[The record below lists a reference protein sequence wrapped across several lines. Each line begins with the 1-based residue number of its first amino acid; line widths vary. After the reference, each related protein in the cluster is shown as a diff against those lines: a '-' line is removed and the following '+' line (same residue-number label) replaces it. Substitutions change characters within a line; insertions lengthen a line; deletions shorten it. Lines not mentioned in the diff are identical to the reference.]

1 MKKLL
6 LSIIFALIS
15 FTTTLAVDLNPFAYG
30 LSSSLSDDQSTLT
43 VNYKLTS
50 TAESVRLLIY
60 DGEELIKTEDCSSKG
75 LNAGSYSVDVS
86 TVGLHEGVK
95 LTWKIEVN
103 GISVQAP
110 AELLTKNYDL
120 YHPSSVDIDNNPENP
135 TFGMILTNEGLQEVV
150 SKKKSDGGS
159 YLGTGF
165 GAGLF
170 VFDAAFN
177 LIPNGKNP
185 GYNGGYTFPVVRS
198 DLSVSTPNTEI
209 QKAHVPRR
217 IRISADGRIFVTS
230 MNTDGVYLWEVDTTD
245 FNVWNPVFKG
255 TSIAADRNLYN
266 GDDFVAGPNVG
277 FDVRGIGEDLQ
288 LLMLSANN
296 TAYTYAQ
303 RGFLVSQYNLGTS
316 TEWTSLPSKSFPC
329 DNVSNSEGNQSYFVA
344 PTQSQV
350 QFDKDGG
357 VWYISYRGTSSKN
370 MPGLAHFTS
379 AGIEDYKAYNGSDK
393 KDEISGNNLRNA
405 AFRFNDDFT
414 KVIIAGVKNGQ
425 ENSKKATI
433 YSVGENG
440 NAPKLTEET
449 VIDMSTLGNNLND
462 FAWDYAGNLYAVSNS
477 GEKIVAWVMPYSGQ
491 VITPAASKYGFELTP
506 NVQGEM
512 TPFAYNL
519 TGTYDENDLT
529 LTVGFSLNSSA
540 TNVKVVVNDG
550 TTDYVVKEYRAADY
564 DGVIPKGNYEATID
578 VSHLPYDVNLTWRVD
593 VKGKAVD
600 VVTFVDNSNKL
611 FSPTSIDIDN
621 NPQND
626 NFGTVFCIEG
636 KSGGINDS
644 KFLSYWDS
652 NGAGLYVFNA
662 DGTPRP
668 IPNQNVTRYG
678 YNGGA
683 NRVNQNPDVFYSY
696 VSSGK
701 TYSRGAY
708 SPFRVRVSDD
718 GRIFITSLTT
728 DGQVLWE
735 VDKRVFS
742 NPNDKDWGSYTSW
755 KRVISTYNNNT
766 NLQTTS
772 NTSNEFENV
781 YNLYTSGGAAS
792 GQFIAGPNMGFDV
805 RGSGNQL
812 KLLMLSGSKRAI
824 AHTVM
829 GQFRCDEYDLGEKT
843 EWTEPASRKIFS
855 GDVLNYQGVQVQY
868 DENGNVWMCQ
878 HRTGS
883 GITLKMHNTNG
894 GDGYTEDFTA
904 YRRCGAIRFNEDFT
918 QVAIASKGSG
928 QGGAITIYPVLGD
941 GTPDWNNGK
950 EVNIYAK
957 AGYSI
962 MDIAWD
968 YANNLYIAA
977 DAPGIGECIAIYA
990 TPHDENDVVSTPA
1003 KNSFVVACQ
1012 EGGEYRVRIEHD
1024 PVKGSVTCTRS
1035 AYNGIVSAEG
1045 MNVPSCVELTVTA
1058 VPKAYCRF
1066 VNWTNSSDVVV
1077 STNPEYTFSANN
1089 DITLTA
1095 NFEAEDFNVTWHNLF
1110 VDDDDIFSPTL
1121 DADRNAR
1128 LWYLFM
1134 PYYNVDGT
1142 DTDRWIQAN
1151 LSTGEYNVMG
1161 FCYTSTDELMQ
1172 GGAMDWLGE
1181 YFRTKVNSL
1190 NTGDNCYAYSACMFA
1205 FINRVGYAKNH
1216 SGDKLSGTYQGIKT
1230 SELSVFANGAAE
1242 PEEWRPWWAEHAC
1255 GLKATMAYG
1264 ERLPIGW
1271 TKADGPAGY
1280 DTKVDGYY
1288 DTYTTNLPTSGKL
1301 TKTPLWYK
1309 WNKVKTIP
1317 NGSDD
1322 THILAWRDGST
1333 TGPIVEYVSRP
1344 DMKLYATYVKKNIDE
1359 NNAPA
1364 NPNNYDA
1371 TNEDVVMLLTNP
1383 NYGVGATHSLNI
1395 TRKLVA
1401 GMYNTICMPFDV
1413 VVEGQYGL
1421 SETHPLKGATI
1432 LDFTGVTKTNNL
1444 AGEAITI
1451 LEFTQVNSMQA
1462 GRPYLIKLKEG
1473 SQDITSDLMF
1483 TGIGKEKITLTPQT
1497 SENIGGITFN
1507 GVINPTTVP
1516 EGSIILVADD
1526 RLALTTD
1533 DGEMLGM
1540 RGYFTIDKS
1549 DPIWAADI
1557 SAQAADGRV
1566 YLSMKKPV
1574 TTSIPV
1580 APEAEQQLKPEVR
1593 KIMYDGQIY
1602 ILRGDEVYT
1611 ITGHRVK

>member
-6 LSIIFALIS
+6 LSVVFAIVAL
-15 FTTTLAVDLNPFAYG
+15 TTTFAAAPQLNPFAYG

-110 AELLTKNYDL
+110 AELTKNYDL
-120 YHPSSVDIDNNPENP
+120 YHPSSLDVDNNPENE
-135 TFGMILTNEGLQEVV
+135 TFGMLMVAEGMQVV
-150 SKKKSDGGS
+150 KNKAN
-159 YLGTGF
+159 YLSSGF
-165 GAGLF
+165 GAGIF

-177 LIPNGKNP
+177 PIPNGKNP
-185 GYNGGYTFPVVRS
+185 GFNGGITFTEKRPGYES
-198 DLSVSTPNTEI
+198 STKEYAT
-209 QKAHVPRR
+209 AYAPRR
-217 IRISADGRIFVTS
+217 IRISDDGRIFVTS
-230 MNTDGVYLWEVDTTD
+230 LNTNGTYLWELNPQDLDEWT
-245 FNVWNPVFKG
+245 PVFQG
-255 TSIAADRNLYN
+255 TMNNVGELEDAN
-266 GDDFVAGPNVG
+266 GAFIVGPNCG
-277 FDVRGIGEDLQ
+277 FDVKGMGGDLKLMMYSVNQNGIDAAK
-288 LLMLSANN
+288 MH
-296 TAYTYAQ
+296 
-303 RGFLVSQYNLGTS
+303 GFTCAEYNLGTS
-316 TEWTSLPSKSFPC
+316 NSWQTTPSEVWANNKYAINYAGTQVEY
-329 DNVSNSEGNQSYFVA
+329 DNE
-344 PTQSQV
+344 
-350 QFDKDGG
+350 GG
-357 VWYISYRGTSSKN
+357 VWIASYRNSSDATN
-370 MPGLAHFTS
+370 PGLVHLNANKT
-379 AGIEDYKAYNGSDK
+379 EDYKA
-393 KDEISGNNLRNA
+393 ILNNVQKA
-405 AFRFNDDFT
+405 GIRFNNDFS
-414 KVIIAGVKNGQ
+414 KLLVAGVKEGTL
-425 ENSKKATI
+425 NSKKATI
-433 YSVGENG
+433 YSVSKDGNG
-440 NAPKLTEET
+440 KPMLTEDG
-449 VIDMSTLGNNLND
+449 VIDMATLGSSLND
-462 FAWDYAGNLYAVSNS
+462 FAFDYAGNLYACGNIN
-477 GEKIVAWVMPYSGQ
+477 EKVAVWAMPYSGQ

-529 LTVGFSLNSSA
+529 LTVGFSLNASA

-550 TTDYVVKEYRAADY
+550 TTDYEVKEYKAADY

-621 NPQND
+621 NPLND

-678 YNGGA
+678 YNGGS
-683 NRVNQNPDVFYSY
+683 NRVNQNPDVFYTY
-696 VSSGK
+696 VSGGK

-772 NTSNEFENV
+772 NTNSEFENV

-843 EWTEPASRKIFS
+843 QWTEPASRKIFS

-894 GDGYTEDFTA
+894 GDGYTEAFTA

-950 EVNIYAK
+950 EVNVYAK
-957 AGYSI
+957 VGYSI
-962 MDIAWD
+962 MDMAWD

-977 DAPGIGECIAIYA
+977 DAPGIGECIAIFA
-990 TPHDENDVVSTPA
+990 TPHDENNVVSTPA

-1024 PVKGSVTCTRS
+1024 PVKGSVTCASS
-1035 AYNGIVSAEG
+1035 AYNGIVSADG

-1066 VNWTNSSDVVV
+1066 VNWTNSSDIVV
-1077 STNPEYTFSANN
+1077 STNLEYTFSANN

-1095 NFEAEDFNVTWHNLF
+1095 NFEAEDFNITWHNLF
-1110 VDDDDIFSPTL
+1110 VDDDIFSPTL

-1205 FINRVGYAKNH
+1205 FINRVGYAKNY
-1216 SGDKLSGTYQGIKT
+1216 SGDKLSGTYQGINT

-1255 GLKATMAYG
+1255 GLKAKMAYG

-1280 DTKVDGYY
+1280 DTNADGYY

-1317 NGSDD
+1317 NGSDA

-1483 TGIGKEKITLTPQT
+1483 TGIGKERITLTPQT

-1549 DPIWAADI
+1549 DPMWAADI
-1557 SAQAADGRV
+1557 AAQAADGRV
-1566 YLSMKKPV
+1566 YLSMKKPT

-1580 APEAEQQLKPEVR
+1580 APEAEQQTKPQVS
-1593 KIMYDGQIY
+1593 KVMHDGKIY
-1602 ILRGDEVYT
+1602 ILRGEEVYT
-1611 ITGHRVK
+1611 ITGNRVK